1 MKRRDR
7 IPLALLAV
15 GLLLSSY
22 FSAPARSAGGRACLA
37 ILPLLAGDNSM
48 QQIANTGTEN
58 RFAPSWQLKDLEGKS
73 VKLADFKGKVVVLNF
88 WATWCPPCRR
98 EIPDFVA
105 LQKQYADKGLVII
118 GVSLDEGGASVVKPF
133 AKKMGINYPVVMGD
147 QKTIAA
153 YGGVQ
158 VVPTTFI
165 IDKTGKLAAQ
175 HEGGADRATFEA
187 EIKPLL

>member
-1 MKRRDR
+1 MKSRDR
-7 IPLALLAV
+7 IVLALLAV

-22 FSAPARSAGGRACLA
+22 FSAPARAAGGGACLA
-37 ILPLLAGDNSM
+37 IFPLFSGDNSM

-58 RFAPSWQLKDLEGKS
+58 RVAPDWQLKDLDGKA
-73 VKLADFKGKVVVLNF
+73 VKLSDFKGKVVILNF

-105 LQKQYADKGLVII
+105 LQKQYADKGLVIV
-118 GVSLDEGGASVVKPF
+118 GVWMDEGGAEVVKPF
-133 AKKMGINYPVVMGD
+133 VKKMGINYPVIMGD
-147 QKTIAA
+147 QKTAAA
-153 YGGVQ
+153 YGGIQ

-165 IDKTGKLAAQ
+165 IDKTGKIAAQ